1 MTDEFRML
9 GTVNRDMPGIVQ
21 DNNAGVPRLSRRQ
34 ELVTQPLFSGKLYA
48 LADEGSYFLA
58 SNPTIGTGIAGIAAS
73 TSYDAT
79 EHPFWLRNVST
90 TKRLYL
96 DFIEITCTAAGAAGT
111 TTGFTVTTDRGNSRR
126 GTGGSDITTL
136 YNVNRAST
144 ESVTSSVACA
154 FGALA
159 TAAATTSVQAVFNG
173 LVRNVIKVVG
183 DTYRFSFGDA
193 GGSWQCAG
201 ASLNGTTT
209 AAITVPLAPVVLG
222 EGDQVLLSDW
232 GASQSGASSYEF
244 RAGFWMR

>member
-9 GTVNRDMPGIVQ
+9 GTVSRDLPGISQ
-21 DNNAGVPRLSRRQ
+21 DNTLGSPRLGRRNETYTQ
-34 ELVTQPLFSGKLYA
+34 TLVDGRYA
-48 LADEGSYFLA
+48 LADEGSYYVA
-58 SNPTIGTGIAGIAAS
+58 TNPTIGTGIAGIAAS

-79 EHPFWLRNVST
+79 EHLFWLRNTSS

-96 DFIEITCTAAGAAGT
+96 DFIEITCTAAGANGT
-111 TTGFTVTTDRGNSRR
+111 TSGFTVTTDRGNSRR
-126 GTGGSDITTL
+126 GTGGSDITSI
-136 YNVNRAST
+136 YPANRT
-144 ESVTSSVACA
+144 MTGTPEVACA

-159 TAAATTSVQAVFNG
+159 TVTSTTSVQAVFNG

-183 DTYRFSFGDA
+183 DTYRFSFGDSGA
-193 GGSWQCAG
+193 TWQCAG

-209 AAITVPLAPVVLG
+209 AAITIPLVPVVLG

-244 RAGFWMR
+244 KAGFWMR

>member
-1 MTDEFRML
+1 MTDESRVL
-9 GTVNRDMPGIVQ
+9 GTVCRDLPGIAQ
-21 DNNAGVPRLSRRQ
+21 DNTLGSPRLSRRG
-34 ELVTQPLFSGKLYA
+34 ELVTQSLFDNKVYA

-79 EHPFWLRNVST
+79 EHLFWLRNVST

-111 TTGFTVTTDRGNSRR
+111 TSGFTVTTDRGASRR
-126 GTGGSDITTL
+126 GTGGSDITTIT
-136 YNVNRAST
+136 NVNRAST
-144 ESVTSSVACA
+144 ESATSAVACA

-159 TAAATTSVQAVFNG
+159 TVTSTSSVQAVFNA

-183 DTYRFSFGDA
+183 DTYRFSFGDS
-193 GGSWQCAG
+193 GGAWQCAG

-209 AAITVPLAPVVLG
+209 AAITIPCAAVVLG
-222 EGDQVLLSDW
+222 ENDQVLLSDW
-232 GASQSGASSYEF
+232 GASQTGASSYEF
-244 RAGFWMR
+244 KAGFWLR

>member
-1 MTDEFRML
+1 MSDPVDIY
-9 GTVNRDMPGIVQ
+9 GTTGRDLPGIYQ
-21 DNNAGVPRLSRRQ
+21 DNSKQAPRIGRRGEMYIQALAGA
-34 ELVTQPLFSGKLYA
+34 KLYP

-79 EHPFWLRNVST
+79 EHLFWLRNTST

-96 DFIEITCTAAGAAGT
+96 DFIEITVTAAGAAGT
-111 TTGFTVTTDRGNSRR
+111 TSGFTVTTDRGNSRR
-126 GTGGSDITTL
+126 GTGGSDITTSI
-136 YNVNRAST
+136 YNVNRASSET
-144 ESVTSSVACA
+144 AEVSCA

-159 TAAATTSVQAVFNG
+159 TSAASTSVQAVFNG

-183 DTYRFSFGDA
+183 DTYRFSFGDSVA
-193 GGSWQCAG
+193 TWQCAG

-209 AAITVPLAPVVLG
+209 AAITVPCAPVILG
-222 EGDQVLLSDW
+222 EGDQVFLSDW

-244 RAGFWMR
+244 KAGFWMR